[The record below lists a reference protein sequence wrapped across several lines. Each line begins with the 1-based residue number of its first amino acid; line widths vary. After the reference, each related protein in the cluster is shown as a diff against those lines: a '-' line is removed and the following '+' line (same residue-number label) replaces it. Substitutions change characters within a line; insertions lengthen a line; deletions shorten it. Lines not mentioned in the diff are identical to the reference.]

1 MYMRKAISVTID
13 EANLLWLKAQA
24 AATSKGSVS
33 DVLDRL
39 VRDARLE
46 GRTDA
51 IRSVVGTVDLPHGD
65 LEQADGYVRSL
76 FDRSLSR
83 PVLVKERAA
92 AATRAVRRRGRT
104 RRG

>member
-1 MYMRKAISVTID
+1 MRKAISVTIEED
-13 EANLLWLKAQA
+13 NLLWLKAQA

-46 GRTDA
+46 GRTEA
-51 IRSVVGTVDLPHGD
+51 IQSVVGTVDLAEGNLD
-65 LEQADGYVRSL
+65 RADAYVRSL

-83 PVLVKERAA
+83 PMLVKETPPRPP
-92 AATRAVRRRGRT
+92 RQRRVRGAKRRG
-104 RRG
+104 